1 VRKLTLKW
9 VAIIVLVTVI
19 VAVPLGAG
27 CISKSAVAPP
37 TVQEEEAPP
46 PPTVPE
52 EEAPPSPAVPEEEA
66 QGSEGETYVEL
77 SFEAGSPVSAFSEGD
92 IDYLGIDCSGGDEEI
107 AGCIRKWQEDNM
119 IYASPDKGYDDAPDP
134 MHWNYF
140 LPGIWSS
147 KDIIYEHTDNG
158 KVYGI
163 CHDFAIV
170 YCSIAN
176 YYDLEC
182 RVINTK
188 SRPCE
193 QAGGEPQSGMLQEE
207 YDRNKAKLDEN
218 GLDYSYAAVNAVAEG
233 TPTHY
238 WAEVYLNGE
247 WVAEDGSQKAT
258 GGSTKTE
265 FIATNDFEVTDWLS
279 RDKTELLESYSYE
292 GITDD
297 LGQSGRAANI
307 DDLMQGLAFAPYFD
321 EAEGARDFVRAGD
334 AITETDLSE
343 AMEDKEAYESCSG
356 KKLYLVCYF
365 ACDGDELEGAEWI
378 ERYELL
384 SGGELDLDCY
394 NSCLGD

>member
-1 VRKLTLKW
+1 M
-9 VAIIVLVTVI
+9 
-19 VAVPLGAG
+19 
-27 CISKSAVAPP
+27 
-37 TVQEEEAPP
+37 
-46 PPTVPE
+46 PE
-52 EEAPPSPAVPEEEA
+52 EGSAENEDETHVAAP
-66 QGSEGETYVEL
+66 
-77 SFEAGSPVSAFSEGD
+77 FEAKSPVSIFTEED
-92 IDYLGIDCSGGDEEI
+92 IDYLGIDCSGSDEEI
-107 AGCIRKWQEDNM
+107 AGCIKKWQEDNM

-140 LPGIWSS
+140 LPGIWPS

-163 CHDFAIV
+163 CHDFAII

-176 YYDLEC
+176 YYGLEC
-182 RVINTK
+182 RVMNTK

-193 QAGGEPQSGMLQEE
+193 QAGSEPQSGMLREE

-247 WVAEDGSQKAT
+247 WVVEDGSQKTT
-258 GGSTKTE
+258 GGSTETE
-265 FIATNDFEVTDWLS
+265 FITTNDFEVTDWLS

-297 LGQSGRAANI
+297 IGQTGRAANI
-307 DDLMQGLAFAPYFD
+307 DDLMQGLALAPYFN
-321 EAEGARDFVRAGD
+321 EAEDACNFVGAGD
-334 AITETDLSE
+334 AITETDLEE

-365 ACDGDELEGAEWI
+365 ICDGDNLEGNAWI
-378 ERYELL
+378 ERYEEL
-384 SGGELDLDCY
+384 SGEKLDIQCY
-394 NSCLGD
+394 NECLAD